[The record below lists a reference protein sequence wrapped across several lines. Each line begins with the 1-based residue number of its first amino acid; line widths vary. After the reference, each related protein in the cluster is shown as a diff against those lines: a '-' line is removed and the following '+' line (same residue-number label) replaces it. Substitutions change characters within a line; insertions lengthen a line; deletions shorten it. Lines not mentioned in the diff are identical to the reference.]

1 LDEKRAYGLMDAM
14 GHPLIAPAELDP
26 PGVAHL
32 TPTQRIA
39 LWADLMEVCEQF
51 LLAGLRRKVGPDGD
65 VAAAYREW
73 HKAHMMEHDRAMQHM
88 LEELERR
95 SGRDAR

>member
-1 LDEKRAYGLMDAM
+1 MRHQLL
-14 GHPLIAPAELDP
+14 APADLDP
-26 PGVAHL
+26 PDVAHL
-32 TPTQRIA
+32 TAEQRIA
-39 LWADLMEVCEQF
+39 LWADLMHLCEQF

-73 HKAHMMEHDRAMQHM
+73 HSAQMMEHDRALQHM

-95 SGRDAR
+95 SGRNAR